1 MSRKKMHVHNEKT
14 IREVYDEFIL
24 DCRARNLS
32 SYTIKHYETQMAV
45 FFEFHDG
52 ENDIITLTAALF
64 QKYVLYCQKK
74 EITSTTVQ
82 TYTKVIRTFYHYCM
96 DHFYIERFKVFLP
109 KAEKTLKEVYTD
121 EELKV
126 LLKKP
131 DLKKATFAEYR
142 TWVMINYFLA
152 TGNRLNTVIHLRIKD
167 IDLSNGTVRLATTK
181 NKKQQLIPITKTLV
195 HILSEY
201 MAMRKGKSDDF
212 LFCNT
217 YGEPMTKTC
226 LCNYIW
232 HYNRSRGVQKTS
244 VHLFRHT
251 YAKKYLMAGGDI
263 FRLSKLLGHSN
274 INITKEYLNLVLT
287 DLEQDYD
294 QFNPLEQIAGKER
307 KVVVGK
313 GK

>member
-24 DCRARNLS
+24 DCRAQNLS
-32 SYTIKHYETQMAV
+32 FYTVRHYETQMAV
-45 FFEFHDG
+45 FLEFHDG
-52 ENDIITLTAALF
+52 ENDITTLTAALF
-64 QKYVLYCQKK
+64 QKYVPYCQKK

-109 KAEKTLKEVYTD
+109 KAEKTLKEVCTD

-142 TWVMINYFLA
+142 TWVMINYFL
-152 TGNRLNTVIHLRIKD
+152 
-167 IDLSNGTVRLATTK
+167 
-181 NKKQQLIPITKTLV
+181 
-195 HILSEY
+195 
-201 MAMRKGKSDDF
+201 
-212 LFCNT
+212 
-217 YGEPMTKTC
+217 
-226 LCNYIW
+226 
-232 HYNRSRGVQKTS
+232 
-244 VHLFRHT
+244 
-251 YAKKYLMAGGDI
+251 

-294 QFNPLEQIAGKER
+294 RFNPLEQIAGEER
-307 KVVVGK
+307 KGIKGK
-313 GK
+313 GE